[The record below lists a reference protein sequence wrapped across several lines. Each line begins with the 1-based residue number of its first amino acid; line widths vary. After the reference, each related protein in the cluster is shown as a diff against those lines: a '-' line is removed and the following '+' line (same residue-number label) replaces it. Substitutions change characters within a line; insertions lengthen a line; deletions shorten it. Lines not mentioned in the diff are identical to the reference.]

1 MSPRGTPHPSVGR
14 AQTMAEE
21 IANAVTHGL
30 GLLASL
36 VAVPVLLA
44 TTRSRADVWMTLG
57 VAVFGVTLVLMYLS
71 STLYHAV
78 PQPRAKRLLR
88 TLDHSA
94 IYLLIAGTYTPFLLG
109 PLRGA
114 WGWSLLAVIWALAT
128 LGVIAKWTFGFRFPR
143 LSTGVYLGMG
153 WLICVA
159 TVPLVREVS
168 PAGLLWL
175 LGGGLCYTGGVVF
188 HATDHRVRFGHA
200 VWHLFVT
207 GGSLCHFLAVLW
219 HATPRRA

>member
-1 MSPRGTPHPSVGR
+1 
-14 AQTMAEE
+14 MAEE

-114 WGWSLLAVIWALAT
+114 WGWSLLAVIWALAA

-153 WLICVA
+153 WLIVVA
-159 TVPLVREVS
+159 TVPLAREVP
-168 PAGLLWL
+168 PAGLAWL
-175 LGGGLCYTGGVVF
+175 LAGGLCYTGGVVF
-188 HATDHRVRFGHA
+188 HATDHRLRFGHA
-200 VWHLFVT
+200 VWHLFVA

-219 HATPRRA
+219 HAMPRAT

>member
-1 MSPRGTPHPSVGR
+1 
-14 AQTMAEE
+14 MAEE

-114 WGWSLLAVIWALAT
+114 WGWSLLAVIWALAA

-153 WLICVA
+153 WLIVVA
-159 TVPLVREVS
+159 TVPLAREVP
-168 PAGLLWL
+168 PAGLAWL
-175 LGGGLCYTGGVVF
+175 LAGGLCYTGGVVF
-188 HATDHRVRFGHA
+188 HATDHRLRFGHA
-200 VWHLFVT
+200 VWHLFVA
-207 GGSLCHFLAVLW
+207 GGSLCHFFAVLW
-219 HATPRRA
+219 HAMPRAT

>member
-1 MSPRGTPHPSVGR
+1 
-14 AQTMAEE
+14 MAEE

-114 WGWSLLAVIWALAT
+114 WGWSLLAVIWALAA

-153 WLICVA
+153 WLIVVA
-159 TVPLVREVS
+159 TVPLAREVP
-168 PAGLLWL
+168 PAGLAWL
-175 LGGGLCYTGGVVF
+175 LAGGLCYTGGVAF
-188 HATDHRVRFGHA
+188 HATDHRLRFGHA
-200 VWHLFVT
+200 VWHLFVA
-207 GGSLCHFLAVLW
+207 GGSLCHFFAVLW
-219 HATPRRA
+219 HAMPRAT

>member
-1 MSPRGTPHPSVGR
+1 MSAHPSVGR
-14 AQTMAEE
+14 AQTVAEE
-21 IANAVTHGL
+21 IANAITHGL
-30 GLLASL
+30 GLVASL
-36 VAVPVLLA
+36 IAVPMLLT
-44 TTRSRADVWMTLG
+44 TTRSHADAWMTLG

-78 PQPRAKRLLR
+78 PHPRAKRLLR
-88 TLDHSA
+88 TIDHSA

-114 WGWSLLAVIWALAT
+114 WGWSLLAVIWALAA

-153 WLICVA
+153 WLIVVA

-175 LGGGLCYTGGVVF
+175 LAGGLCYTGGVVF
-188 HATDHRVRFGHA
+188 HATDHRLRFGHA

-219 HATPRRA
+219 HAAPRGA

>member
-1 MSPRGTPHPSVGR
+1 
-14 AQTMAEE
+14 MAEE
-21 IANAVTHGL
+21 IANAITHGL

-36 VAVPVLLA
+36 IAVPVLLA
-44 TTRSRADVWMTLG
+44 TTRSRADFWMTLG

-78 PQPRAKRLLR
+78 PHPRAKRLLR

-153 WLICVA
+153 WLITVA

-168 PAGLLWL
+168 PAGLAWL
-175 LGGGLCYTGGVVF
+175 LAGGLCYTGGVAF
-188 HATDHRVRFGHA
+188 HATDHRLRFGHA
-200 VWHLFVT
+200 VWHLFVA
-207 GGSLCHFLAVLW
+207 GGSLCHFFAVLW
-219 HATPRRA
+219 HAMPRGA

>member
-1 MSPRGTPHPSVGR
+1 
-14 AQTMAEE
+14 MAEE

-114 WGWSLLAVIWALAT
+114 WGWSLLAVIWALAA

-153 WLICVA
+153 WLIVVA
-159 TVPLVREVS
+159 TVPLAREVP
-168 PAGLLWL
+168 PAGLAWL
-175 LGGGLCYTGGVVF
+175 LAGGLCYTAASSSTPPTTACAS
-188 HATDHRVRFGHA
+188 ATRCGTCSWPA
-200 VWHLFVT
+200 
-207 GGSLCHFLAVLW
+207 GSLCHFFAVLW
-219 HATPRRA
+219 HAMPRAT